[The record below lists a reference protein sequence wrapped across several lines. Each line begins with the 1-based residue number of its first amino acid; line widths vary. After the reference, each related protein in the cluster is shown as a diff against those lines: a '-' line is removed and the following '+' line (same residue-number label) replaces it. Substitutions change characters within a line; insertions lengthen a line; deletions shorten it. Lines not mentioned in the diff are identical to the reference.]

1 MLKSISFI
9 SIIILITTSFSFQVE
24 AVDTVKILKP
34 LLGKDK
40 RSKHKDEV
48 ILRALQ
54 VTQNEFGPYEF
65 QTIDGDMSPGR
76 ALISMQE
83 GTIINTFI
91 APSNDDWNTHTT
103 VIKIPVRQG
112 LLSYRLLLVNK
123 NSLDKFK
130 QVENLTDLKKL
141 TAGLHSDWVTT
152 DVFKQGGMKVLTAH
166 NYEGL
171 FLMLSHNRFDYM
183 PRAIYEVY
191 DELNN
196 RETKLKDVVVEPSIA
211 LYLPMVSYV
220 YISPKEP
227 RLAKRIE
234 TGLRKLVASGEIKD
248 ILNKYYADDIK
259 QANLENRKIIKIENP
274 DFKDDD
280 IINDKD
286 LWIQY

>member
-1 MLKSISFI
+1 MASSVSL
-9 SIIILITTSFSFQVE
+9 QVQ

-40 RSKHKDEV
+40 RSKHKDEI

-54 VTQNEFGPYEF
+54 VTEDEYGPYEF

-83 GTIINTFI
+83 GKIINTFI
-91 APSNDDWNTHTT
+91 APSDKEWNANTT

-130 QVENLTDLKKL
+130 QVNTLADLKNL

-152 DVFKQGGMKVLTAH
+152 DVFNQLGMKVLTAH

-171 FLMLSHNRFDYM
+171 FLMLSRNRFDYM

-234 TGLRKLVASGEIKD
+234 KGLRKLVSTGEIKT
-248 ILNKYYADDIK
+248 ILHKYYEEDITRADLK
-259 QANLENRKIIKIENP
+259 NRKIIKIDNP
-274 DFKDDD
+274 EFNDQH
-280 IINDKD
+280 IIDDKD